1 MIAFGKDSDLPPRKR
16 PGRNPVAARFAEN
29 MHRCRTR
36 AGLSQEEV
44 GYRSSLHRTEIS
56 LLECASR
63 VPRIDTVVKIAG
75 ALEVEPGALLEGIS
89 WNAGHVIFGEFRLGG
104 EEESRD

>member
-1 MIAFGKDSDLPPRKR
+1 MAFGKDSALPPRAR

-29 MHRCRTR
+29 MHRCRTE

-63 VPRIDTVVKIAG
+63 VPRIDTVVKNAG
-75 ALEVEPGALLEGIS
+75 ALEVEPGALLDGIG
-89 WNAGHVIFGEFRLGG
+89 WNAGHVTYGEFRVGTT
-104 EEESRD
+104 EESP